1 MMSDENEFTEPER
14 PSTRQRLDVLAL
26 LPQRIT
32 EIESVVQILK
42 RVVQIQWMILI
53 VVSLAVGVL
62 FVRSCLM

>member
-26 LPQRIT
+26 LPQRIM
-32 EIESVVQILK
+32 EIERVVQILK

-53 VVSLAVGVL
+53 VVSLVVTALLVKG
-62 FVRSCLM
+62 C